1 MRRLQTLSVL
11 TLWTFLSAASSYAQ
25 MAVYHQTASVERGAS
40 RQFTAYVPLSPNTI
54 YWLVNDVPG
63 GNSTVGT
70 VSSTGLYTAPA
81 VVPAMNIVALKAQS
95 TAYPDKFA
103 TATITITQP
112 TPWVWSTYPS
122 SVTAGPISVSVNGS
136 AFQPGAVASINGVAM
151 PTTYVST
158 TKVMISGTYSTA
170 GTFPVRV
177 TNVGNGA
184 VTSQPVNITVVAGN
198 PPPTPTPTPT
208 PSPTPTP
215 TPAPT
220 PPPGCNP
227 CATTR
232 IDAGRFLEQAA
243 FGPRP
248 AEILSVQQTGL
259 QAWLNAQFA
268 LPESPLV
275 LPSPDPSQMGAM
287 RSWWLWLNTH
297 APDQLRQKVAYA
309 LGEIWVVSSNKN
321 NYPQE
326 ILPWLKVL
334 SRNAFGNY
342 KDIIREMTISP
353 SMGKFLDL
361 ARSSKPGVG
370 SGANENYPRE
380 LMQLFTI
387 GLQKLNMDGSLVL
400 GANGQPVAT
409 YTQEDVKQLAL
420 ALTGWVYYQNQW
432 ENFTADMEPREQN
445 HDSSAKSFLGCN
457 LPAGQTTTQDLDGVV
472 NCLFQHPNLPPF
484 VAVRMIRF
492 LAHSNPSPA
501 YVQRVANVFVNNGS
515 GVRGD
520 MKAVVQ
526 AILLDTEARQDT
538 PTPTY
543 GKLRE
548 PLLHYINLVRALNGS
563 VTQNNGLPYLF
574 VNMGQSIL
582 TTPSVFSWFSPLFR
596 IPQTNIYGP
605 EFQIYSPTEAV
616 LRTNLISDTISGQ
629 YNGYI
634 TLDLSPFTAV
644 AGDTTQLI
652 NAVDQALLYGRM
664 SITMRNTLATAINAM
679 PDNNSRVQTAL
690 YLTATSGEYLVMH

>member
-1 MRRLQTLSVL
+1 ME
-11 TLWTFLSAASSYAQ
+11 
-25 MAVYHQTASVERGAS
+25 VYHKTASVVRGTA

-54 YWLVNDVPG
+54 QWQVNNVPG

-70 VSSTGLYTAPA
+70 VSATGLYTAPA
-81 VVPAMNIVALKAQS
+81 VVPAMNVVTLKAQS

-103 TATITITQP
+103 TAAVTITQP
-112 TPWVWSTYPS
+112 VPWVWSSYPS
-122 SVTAGPISVSVNGS
+122 SVTAGAISLSLNGS
-136 AFQPGAVASINGVAM
+136 AFEPGAVASINGVAM
-151 PTTYVST
+151 PTTYVSS
-158 TKVMISGTYSTA
+158 TKVTVA
-170 GTFPVRV
+170 GTFATAGVFALRV
-177 TNVGNGA
+177 TNTGNGA
-184 VTSQPVNITVVAGN
+184 VTSQPVNLTVVAA
-198 PPPTPTPTPT
+198 PTPTPTPTPAPTPT

-215 TPAPT
+215 APTPT
-220 PPPGCNP
+220 PPPSCNP

-243 FGPRP
+243 FGGRP
-248 AEILSVQQTGL
+248 ADIAGVQQSGL
-259 QAWLNAQFA
+259 QAWLNAQYA

-275 LPSPDPSQMGAM
+275 LPSPDPRQIGAM

-297 APDQLRQKVAYA
+297 AADQLRQKVAYA

-321 NYPQE
+321 NYPE
-326 ILPWLKVL
+326 EVLPWMKVL

-342 KDIIREMTISP
+342 KNIIREMTVSP

-370 SGANENYPRE
+370 AGANENYPRE

-387 GLQKLNMDGSLVL
+387 GLQKLNMDGSVVL

-409 YTQEDVKQLAL
+409 YTQEDVKQLSL
-420 ALTGWVYYQNQW
+420 ALTGWAYYQNQY
-432 ENFTADMEPREQN
+432 EYFGADMEPREQN
-445 HDSSAKSFLGCN
+445 HDTSAKSFVGCS

-492 LAHSNPSPA
+492 LTVSNPSPA
-501 YVQRVANVFVNNGS
+501 YVQRVANVFVNNGA

-526 AILLDTEARQDT
+526 AILLDTEARQNVAT
-538 PTPTY
+538 ATY

-548 PLLHYINLVRALNGS
+548 PLFHYISLVRALNGAIN
-563 VTQNNGLPYLF
+563 QNNGLPYLF

-596 IPQTNIYGP
+596 IPKTAIFGP

-616 LRTNLISDTISGQ
+616 LRANLISDTLAGQ
-629 YNGYI
+629 YNGYLS
-634 TLDLSPFTAV
+634 LDLSPFTAV
-644 AGDTTQLI
+644 AGDTAKLI
-652 NAVDQALLYGRM
+652 DAVDQALLYGRM
-664 SITMRNTLATAINAM
+664 SAPMRSALTTAINASS
-679 PDNNSRVQTAL
+679 DNASRVQTAL